1 MIWEGKI
8 DKTSG
13 SGQTRAGNSD
23 KLSDKG
29 QARARA
35 GLGPIF
41 EARAG
46 LYSMLERWSAPV
58 RTLWNL
64 LLFDKTGQTCIWG
77 S

>member
-8 DKTSG
+8 DKTSD
-13 SGQTRAGNSD
+13 SVQTWAGNSD

-29 QARARA
+29 QARAWASQARA

-64 LLFDKTGQTCIWG
+64 LLFD
-77 S
+77 